1 MAFKSI
7 SSLTSGV
14 NFNTDISANFKA
26 VYDRILY
33 DKYKKSEEKKPSQ
46 TFAPSSF
53 RCDRLSF
60 FRLRGVEP
68 DTVSIVD
75 KQLEFSAMVGTACHK
90 EIQNNLKQNI
100 GSQWVDVVDYLQ
112 CNKISHEYEIKNRG
126 EFETQLEFKY
136 PPIKFS
142 CDGILKIQDK
152 YYLLEIKTSEYQSF
166 SLLTEPK
173 LQHIDQI
180 KCYCSLLEINNALVL
195 YQDRVYGETKC
206 FEIYVQD
213 YEMQQIF
220 DRMDTV
226 LDYVDKNIAPPK
238 LISSDNWCKYCKYNQ
253 KCKQWG

>member
-75 KQLEFSAMVGTACHK
+75 KQLEFSAMIGTACHK

-100 GSQWVDVVDYLQ
+100 GSQWVDVVD
-112 CNKISHEYEIKNRG
+112 
-126 EFETQLEFKY
+126 
-136 PPIKFS
+136 
-142 CDGILKIQDK
+142 
-152 YYLLEIKTSEYQSF
+152 
-166 SLLTEPK
+166 
-173 LQHIDQI
+173 
-180 KCYCSLLEINNALVL
+180 
-195 YQDRVYGETKC
+195 
-206 FEIYVQD
+206 
-213 YEMQQIF
+213 
-220 DRMDTV
+220 
-226 LDYVDKNIAPPK
+226 
-238 LISSDNWCKYCKYNQ
+238 
-253 KCKQWG
+253 